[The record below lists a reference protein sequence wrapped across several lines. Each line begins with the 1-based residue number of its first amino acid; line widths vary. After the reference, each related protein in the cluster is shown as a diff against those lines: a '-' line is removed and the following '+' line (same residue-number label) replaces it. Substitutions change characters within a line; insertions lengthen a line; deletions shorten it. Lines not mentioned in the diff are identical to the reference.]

1 MGIWID
7 FVLLA
12 HYNVCQPE
20 VENYVLRTVSMGEL

>member
-12 HYNVCQPE
+12 HYNVSQKWKIMYYGLYPW
-20 VENYVLRTVSMGEL
+20 REL